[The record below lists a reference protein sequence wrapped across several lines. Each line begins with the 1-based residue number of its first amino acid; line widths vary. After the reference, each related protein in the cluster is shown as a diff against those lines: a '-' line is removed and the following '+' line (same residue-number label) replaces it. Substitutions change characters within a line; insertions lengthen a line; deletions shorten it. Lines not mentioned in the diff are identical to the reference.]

1 MRREGITN
9 YAELYIRQKIFKL
22 KERVE
27 AKDTVCTIHIDLHR
41 TVLYSGVLLHLSPH
55 LIAQKRSDVLD
66 RQQDD

>member
-1 MRREGITN
+1 MRREAITN

-27 AKDTVCTIHIDLHR
+27 AKDTICTIHIDFHR
-41 TVLYSGVLLHLSPH
+41 TVLYRGVLLHLSPH